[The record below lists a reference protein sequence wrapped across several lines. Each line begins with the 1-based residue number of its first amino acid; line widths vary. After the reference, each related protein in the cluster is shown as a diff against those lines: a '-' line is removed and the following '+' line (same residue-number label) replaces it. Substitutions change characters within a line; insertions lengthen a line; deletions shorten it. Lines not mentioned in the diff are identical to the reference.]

1 MPSSLPSDGVPDER
15 LRLLVES
22 YQRLT
27 GKPLL
32 EHFPSEAPAGDAS
45 LGEALWNAPFA
56 IVAHG
61 TEDDPIFFYGN
72 RYALQCFEMSFEEF
86 ARLPSRLSAE
96 PLAQESREKALRK
109 VAGQGYIDG
118 YSGMRIARS
127 GRRFMIT
134 ECTIWNLV
142 DAAGV
147 HHGQAAIFV
156 AEN

>member
-1 MPSSLPSDGVPDER
+1 MPSSKQSDPGLDER

-27 GKPLL
+27 GKVLL
-32 EHFPSEAPAGDAS
+32 DDAAGDAAA
-45 LGEALWNAPFA
+45 LREALWNAPFA

-61 TEDDPIFFYGN
+61 TEADPVFFYGN
-72 RYALQCFEMSFEEF
+72 AYALRCFEMGFDEF
-86 ARLPSRLSAE
+86 VRLPSRLSAE
-96 PLAQESREKALRK
+96 PVNQESREKSLKK
-109 VAGQGYIDG
+109 VAELGYISG
-118 YSGMRIARS
+118 YSGMRIAKS

-134 ECTIWNLV
+134 GCTIWNLA

-156 AEN
+156 AA